1 MAEHHHQLAQ
11 PARRGGVDG
20 VLQHRAPADGQQL
33 LGAAHPRARAR
44 GEDQGDD
51 AHAARIR
58 SAPMSVRLTAGVAS
72 ALWAGAAALALHER
86 RRAPRPDAEPPVRGG
101 PR

>member
-1 MAEHHHQLAQ
+1 MSVVALVLAAGAGTRMGRPKQLR
-11 PARRGGVDG
+11 PVGGRPM
-20 VLQHRAPADGQQL
+20 LQHAIDAAAAADGQQL

-58 SAPMSVRLTAGVAS
+58 S
-72 ALWAGAAALALHER
+72 
-86 RRAPRPDAEPPVRGG
+86 GG
-101 PR
+101 